1 MSSKVKIKWQNPN
14 GDDGKTFIYRS
25 RQAFTE
31 TTLPKDPLAII
42 NNPTVL
48 EYEDYD
54 VKEGDSFYYML
65 AYGENTKRAFSPIKK
80 IDVVYVGNNPYGLNV
95 VVSGG
100 QYTLSWG
107 YDRLIGAGFSVYNE
121 KRPINNGLDTAK
133 VRNIEALTY
142 TGTLD
147 VRRKNHFKVSIEKSG
162 VEYFSNEVLVL
173 SKYPYDLV
181 PRIADEQLSLHWVYD
196 DTLFDSFNFYR
207 DTTPI
212 DENALPAPTVSG
224 LESTSY
230 VDTVNFSQRH
240 YMRVGAVRDGVEY
253 LSNEVSFLGVPHD
266 LVTKFEN
273 DVLVSKWKNE
283 QPNFSYFNYYCVN
296 FPMDVENM
304 PAPKATGFKSSSH
317 TDFFSNVKGRKY
329 VRIGIVVDGVEYLS
343 SEFVYG
349 YPMPY
354 DVTANVDAGQLVLNW
369 QYDFTDFE
377 YFNYY
382 CEDSSFSAESL
393 PVPKAT
399 GITELSYIDPNI
411 FGRKYVR
418 IGVVRNGVERVSNQ
432 LIYGYDRPYAVHSAN
447 IQGEFGTR
455 WNFDGL
461 EVDHFNYY
469 RESAPFSE
477 NNLPV
482 AKATEIAADE
492 RLYIDNAA
500 SLFGRQYVRIGAVI
514 AGVEVVSDQFTYN
527 NPYPYDLNT
536 TMVNEQLVSNLSYDP
551 NMGVGLN
558 YYCADSPILADQLPA
573 PTATGITAFPYVDT
587 VTAPQGKK
595 HIRFGVPRAGK
606 VYLSNEVEH
615 RYPRPYNLEIQ
626 LGNEQLTSTWDF
638 DHSDVESF
646 NLYYSASAMDT
657 AAMPAPT
664 ATGITAL
671 THTDSNVYGSKYVR
685 IGAIRG
691 GTEYFSDE
699 VLYSGYDRPY
709 NLAVQIVEGKFVST
723 WNFDHSDVESF
734 NYYCEAAPMD
744 TAAMPAAKASG
755 ITDLSYTDA
764 VSDTLVGNFIRVG
777 AVRGGVEYLSDE
789 FDTSTIS

>member
-1 MSSKVKIKWQNPN
+1 MSSKVKIMWQNPN
-14 GDDGKTFIYRS
+14 VDDGKTYIYRS

-31 TTLPKDPLAII
+31 TTLPNEPIAVI
-42 NNPTVL
+42 NNPSVT
-48 EYEDYD
+48 EYEDHD
-54 VKEGDSFYYML
+54 VKEGDSFHYML
-65 AYGENTKRAFSPIKK
+65 AYGENTKQAFSPIKN
-80 IDVVYVGNNPYGLNV
+80 IDVVYASNNPYGLNV
-95 VVSGG
+95 VVADG
-100 QYTLSWG
+100 QYSLSWG
-107 YDRLIGAGFSVYNE
+107 YDRLIGAGFNIYNE
-121 KRPINNGLDTAK
+121 VRPINNGLDTAK

-162 VEYFSNEVLVL
+162 VEYFSNEVIVL
-173 SKYPYDLV
+173 SKYPYGLT
-181 PRIADEQLSLHWVYD
+181 PKISAGQMNLSWSYD
-196 DTLFDSFNFYR
+196 DTLFDSFNYYCEAAPM
-207 DTTPI
+207 DT
-212 DENALPAPTVSG
+212 DAMPAAKASG
-224 LESTSY
+224 ITDLNHT
-230 VDTVNFSQRH
+230 DDLDFSVRQ
-240 YMRVGAVRDGVEY
+240 YMRIGAIRDGVEY
-253 LSNEVSFLGVPHD
+253 LSDEKSFLGIPHD
-266 LVTKFEN
+266 LVTKYERGI
-273 DVLVSKWKNE
+273 LVSTWKNE

-296 FPMDVENM
+296 FPMNVENM
-304 PAPKATGFKSSSH
+304 PVPKATGFKTLNYSDNLS
-317 TDFFSNVKGRKY
+317 DVEGKKY
-329 VRIGIVVDGVEYLS
+329 VRVGIVVDGIEYIS
-343 SEFVYG
+343 NETVYG

-354 DVTANVDAGQLVLNW
+354 GVTANVDAGQLVLNW

-382 CEDSSFSAESL
+382 CEDSSFNAESL

-399 GITELSYIDPNI
+399 GITELSYIDPNV

-418 IGVVRNGVERVSNQ
+418 IGVVRNGVERVSDQ
-432 LIYGYDRPYAVHSAN
+432 LLYGYDRPYAVHSAN

-469 RESAPFSE
+469 RENAPFSA

-482 AKATEIAADE
+482 AKAAEIAAGE
-492 RLYIDNAA
+492 RLYIDSAA

-514 AGVEVVSDQFTYN
+514 EGVEVVSDQFTYN

-536 TMVNEQLVSNLSYDP
+536 TMVNEQLVSDLSYDP

-595 HIRFGVPRAGK
+595 HIRFGMPRAGK

-691 GTEYFSDE
+691 GTEHFSDE

-709 NLAVQIVEGKFVST
+709 AIAVQIVEGKFVST

-734 NYYCEAAPMD
+734 NYYCEVAPMD

-764 VSDTLVGNFIRVG
+764 VSDTLVGHFIRVG

-789 FDTSTIS
+789 FDTSTLG